1 MEQQLICIGIFGF
14 IILLFFYLLISMD
27 CVEPLEYGLPYN
39 RLTKN
44 IGTEVYDSGRYIL
57 NPFKSFLIYP
67 ANLVTIEFSNSKGA
81 TAEPL
86 QTRTGEG
93 LGLTLSVSFQ
103 YQVIKDSIPKLYN
116 LANVNFH
123 STFVRISRDVIL
135 KVGGMYNATNY
146 WTDRVAIGEAMRQ
159 AMDSELQKAYA
170 RCINL
175 QLLRIDLPKTY
186 EDSIVMTQV
195 EVQKT
200 NMRKFEQIAEFIR
213 QNSPVIISEAEQKI
227 RVTNATGNAEAFR
240 VRAFAT
246 ANALN
251 NTINAETAAY
261 KTVIDDL
268 GMTPN
273 ELTQYVY
280 LNSILEQD
288 KAKIMF
294 DLQNTIVNFK
304 DVNTPITS
312 NEN

>member
-1 MEQQLICIGIFGF
+1 
-14 IILLFFYLLISMD
+14 MD

-200 NMRKFEQIAEFIR
+200 NMRKFEQIAELIR
-213 QNSPVIISEAEQKI
+213 QNSSVIISEAEQKI

-240 VRAFAT
+240 VKAFAT